1 MKWSVTT
8 TTFGSEASHLRLA
21 VIVHLLGFL
30 VIMHLGR
37 DVGLSRSRCVR
48 RGLPISNS
56 AGVTVWSGPGSEKGI

>member
-1 MKWSVTT
+1 MNKDLIV
-8 TTFGSEASHLRLA
+8 GSEASHLQFA

-30 VIMHLGR
+30 ARMHLDR

-56 AGVTVWSGPGSEKGI
+56 AGVTPIVECGVVL